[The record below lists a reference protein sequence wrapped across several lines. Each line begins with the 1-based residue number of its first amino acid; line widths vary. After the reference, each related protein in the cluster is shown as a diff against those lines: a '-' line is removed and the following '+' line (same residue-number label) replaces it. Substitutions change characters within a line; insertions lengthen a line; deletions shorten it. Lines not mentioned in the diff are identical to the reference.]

1 MVKTCV
7 IRLRV
12 TDSSNASDQI
22 AFCAFHSFLVK
33 VQTNVYMRMPRMRN
47 NNLEIRIAGS
57 SCRRQLCLH
66 VKIEIKIKLN
76 NKIYIY
82 IYFFGKMLCS
92 RSPPQVFFFC
102 VKEPADG
109 CGGETPLVKN
119 SDLLSSL
126 DPDIVRRIEEKQL
139 RYVCYLPDKSNA
151 EYMNWQHS
159 FHTDNREVDDFVLN
173 SISRPDVQEMYFS
186 TLISRSRG
194 PNSLKM

>member
-1 MVKTCV
+1 MVKTWV

-12 TDSSNASDQI
+12 MDSSNTSDQI
-22 AFCAFHSFLVK
+22 AFCAFHSFLVE
-33 VQTNVYMRMPRMRN
+33 VQTKVYMRRMRN

-57 SCRRQLCLH
+57 SCRPQFCLH

-76 NKIYIY
+76 DKIYIY
-82 IYFFGKMLCS
+82 IYFFGKMFCS

-126 DPDIVRRIEEKQL
+126 DPDIVRRFEEKQL

-151 EYMNWQHS
+151 EYMNWQHI
-159 FHTDNREVDDFVLN
+159 FDTDNREVNDFVLN
-173 SISRPDVQEMYFS
+173 SISRPDVQQMYFS
-186 TLISRSRG
+186 TLIFSRTRG
-194 PNSLKM
+194 KNSLKM